1 MPHTYLNKKNERLE
15 VQDVR
20 LLVKRQAMR
29 HTRRMAAN
37 PLFDQQRP
45 NEPEII
51 KKYRNGIKRML
62 SKDGYDRWCSK
73 VGRIIEGAG
82 LIIDRQTLNE
92 NTAEYL
98 ATEPLTYMW
107 QYSGIQEYFLRQI
120 IPYCIED
127 PNAMIVTFPY
137 NPDFPEIPL
146 SRPINEGGLPPNIT
160 PAIRLDV
167 IPVEDIIYTDESEFL
182 YYGFEVDIPW
192 GDAGET
198 KRERVQFQWTANEVF
213 IWYPSY
219 NSRYE
224 LTYTQEL
231 WYLHEFGFLPIN
243 FMPGRLS
250 ISEDGNYYNE
260 SYLHPYFEYADEFSA
275 AYSDVQ
281 ANRVSHL
288 YPKVVMTEMPCPGK
302 GCKGGKVKT
311 INKLGEPD
319 VKDCDTCSG
328 TGIIKDGGPFSV
340 IVQKASTGMDGEA
353 KNANPYQYV
362 TPPTEVFNIAWEKTF
377 ELLERGKRSV
387 GLDLLLNMNESGV
400 AMEHRLEDLED
411 LLKDFA
417 GALIDTM
424 EVCLECMD
432 ALLNV
437 NPESRK
443 APKIIRPKKF
453 DIKTALGHKMDYDN
467 TLPFDRYNSALTL
480 IQNKYRGDDV
490 KSKVYKEA
498 FKYAPELLLSEQ
510 EFSVRLASGIYQTIN
525 AIKRDYTVMLI
536 TEFAESLGEDVYL
549 NTPYERTYEAIEQ
562 QIQQLAPAQ
571 DLPLF
576 FNDNGE
582 PE

>member
-1 MPHTYLNKKNERLE
+1 MAHKYIHTKVERLQVE
-15 VQDVR
+15 DVR
-20 LLVKRQAMR
+20 LLVKRQAIR
-29 HTRRMAAN
+29 HTRRLGEN

-45 NEPEII
+45 NEPDII

-62 SKDGYDRWCSK
+62 TKDGYDRWCSK
-73 VGRIIEGAG
+73 MGRIIEGAG

-98 ATEPLTYMW
+98 ASEPLTYMW
-107 QYSGIQEYFLRQI
+107 QYSGIQEYFLRQL

-127 PNAMIVTFPY
+127 PNGILVTFPY
-137 NPDFPEIPL
+137 NAEFREVPP
-146 SRPINEGGLPPNIT
+146 SRPVNEGGLPPNQT
-160 PAIRLDV
+160 PDIRIDV
-167 IPVEDIIYTDESEFL
+167 IPVEDIIYTDDVEFM
-182 YYGFEVDIPW
+182 YYDFTITIPY
-192 GDAGET
+192 GQSGGE
-198 KRERVQFQWTANEVF
+198 RQERVKFRWTENEVY
-213 IWYPSY
+213 IHWPRY
-219 NSRYE
+219 NERGE
-224 LTYTQEL
+224 LEYMEEL

-250 ISEDGNYYNE
+250 ISEDGQYYNE

-288 YPKVVMTEMPCPGK
+288 YPKVVMTEMPCPAK
-302 GCKGGKVKT
+302 GCKGGRIKVMNAK
-311 INKLGEPD
+311 GEPEL
-319 VKDCDTCSG
+319 KECGTCSG
-328 TGIIKDGGPFSV
+328 TGIIKDGGPFGV
-340 IVQKASTGMDGEA
+340 IVQKPNTGMDGESRD
-353 KNANPYQYV
+353 KNPYTYV
-362 TPPTEVFNIAWEKTF
+362 TPPTEVFVIAWEKTF
-377 ELLERGKRSV
+377 ELLERGKRAV
-387 GLDLLLNMNESGV
+387 GLDLLLNLNESGV

-417 GALIDTM
+417 GSLIDTM

-443 APKIIRPKKF
+443 APKIIRPKRY

-467 TLPFDRYNSALTL
+467 TLPFDRYNSAIALVM
-480 IQNKYRGDDV
+480 NKYRGDDV
-490 KSKVYKEA
+490 KLKIYREA

-510 EFSVRLASGIYQTIN
+510 EFAIRLSSGIYQTIN

-536 TEFAESLGEDVYL
+536 TELADQLGQDVYL
-549 NTPYERTYEAIEQ
+549 NTDFERTLQYLDERIIQLTPEAPQ
-562 QIQQLAPAQ
+562 
-571 DLPLF
+571 LF